1 MVSSF
6 SNPGFPPVHTHPP
19 PFSAMVA
26 VSETSIR
33 ETEDNNLQSPRRC
46 FALCNNNK
54 TSIALVLTIWAPLP
68 PSLSALIPR
77 VWECFFWA
85 IVGRAWFYLLSYR
98 EGRDA

>member
-1 MVSSF
+1 
-6 SNPGFPPVHTHPP
+6 
-19 PFSAMVA
+19 MVA

-33 ETEDNNLQSPRRC
+33 ETVDNNLQSPRRC

-77 VWECFFWA
+77 SGSAFSGLSWA
-85 IVGRAWFYLLSYR
+85 GRGFTCYPTAKEEMLSGKSR
-98 EGRDA
+98 F